1 MRSSCSSRDSK
12 FGFTTWRANLTLA
25 KRQRADVITIGQMD
39 AAAASFLVLVAVS
52 LAGPYV
58 LGVAPRTRRQWL
70 CLALTLAFLA
80 WLLPLMASLRS
91 R

>member
-1 MRSSCSSRDSK
+1 
-12 FGFTTWRANLTLA
+12 
-25 KRQRADVITIGQMD
+25 MD
-39 AAAASFLVLVAVS
+39 AAAVSFLVLVAVS

-58 LGVAPRTRRQWL
+58 LGVAPRTPRQWL

>member
-1 MRSSCSSRDSK
+1 
-12 FGFTTWRANLTLA
+12 
-25 KRQRADVITIGQMD
+25 MD
-39 AAAASFLVLVAVS
+39 AAAASFVALAAVS

-58 LGVAPRTRRQWL
+58 LGIPPRTRRQWV
-70 CLALTLAFLA
+70 CLVLTLAFLA